1 MPHFR
6 TPAEAQA
13 WAHDQT
19 APLAAAA
26 VRLRMIHER
35 PTHLINPATGTVEQ
49 IDDGIPAAV
58 RETLAKLAELIA
70 DINRRAVE
78 QLATMPP
85 PPPNPR
91 REINSLLIGEMFRRR
106 EEGGGAEEEPI
117 TPRRGWAVPRGSSRS
132 G

>member
-58 RETLAKLAELIA
+58 RETLGKLDELIA
-70 DINRRAVE
+70 DIHAQAAAGIIRTPAAGPTNH
-78 QLATMPP
+78 
-85 PPPNPR
+85 
-91 REINSLLIGEMFRRR
+91 EINTLLIGEMFRRR
-106 EEGGGAEEEPI
+106 EEGGGAGEEP
-117 TPRRGWAVPRGSSRS
+117 TAPHPVRGMPRVSSRS